1 MAAAGLI
8 FLASKY
14 HNIKKTRDFLGEA
27 SIEKTKKQNK
37 VSYTFLPYSTL
48 VLLTPCPLNIEKGPH
63 CAESSLKVVKFATRQ
78 KPFDL

>member
-8 FLASKY
+8 FLASKVSKY
-14 HNIKKTRDFLGEA
+14 ENKRRFWVRPALRKRKK
-27 SIEKTKKQNK
+27 SK
-37 VSYTFLPYSTL
+37 VKYRFLPYSTL
-48 VLLTPCPLNIEKGPH
+48 VLLTLYTLHIAKGPH